1 MQIIATLYFSV
12 SNILIGVAQITVAS
26 LGLTEDLYCY
36 NYPYYS
42 YCYDMV
48 IKELTQIIGH
58 I

>member
-48 IKELTQIIGH
+48 IK
-58 I
+58 